1 MGEVGQGGDVAKGGR
16 RASRR
21 GKLPW
26 RFLFTSIMAYII
38 AWICADITGMSFALL
53 WIIIMIMAI
62 IDGLVWHG
70 MGRKSARNFYAG
82 YLYGR
87 YKDDDGD

>member
-16 RASRR
+16 RASRH

-87 YKDDDGD
+87 YKDDDGG